1 MNEKSRNDGER
12 KYDVSKLPFHIKKFS
27 KSWGTAEKYV

>member
-12 KYDVSKLPFHIKKFS
+12 KYDVSKLPFHIMKLTQNFF
-27 KSWGTAEKYV
+27 